1 MMDSDKKAHILLVE
15 DDESLGFIIK
25 DNLEMNNLN
34 VTLIQDGNEA
44 INTLKEFKYDVC
56 ILDIML
62 PGKDGLS
69 IAKEMQNSGL
79 EIPFMFLSARSLKE
93 DRIKGF
99 RTGCDDY
106 LTKPFN
112 IEELLLRIEVILR
125 RNSKNA
131 IQKQSTY
138 QIGDYL
144 FDYKNQFLKYDD
156 EINRLTQREAEI
168 LKILVTNRE
177 SLVKRSDILI
187 QVWGDDDYFKGR
199 SLDVFISKIRKYL
212 KKDKKIKVINVHS
225 SGFCLEIADFS

>member
-1 MMDSDKKAHILLVE
+1 MEFDKKAHILLVE

-25 DNLEMNNLN
+25 DNLEMNDLE

-44 INTLKEFKYDVC
+44 IETLKTSSFDVC

-69 IAKEMQNSGL
+69 IAKEIQNTGL

-125 RNSKNA
+125 RSSKNT

-138 QIGDYL
+138 QIGNYL
-144 FDYKNQFLKYDD
+144 FDYKNQFLKFED

-168 LKILVTNRE
+168 LKILVTNKGN
-177 SLVKRSDILI
+177 LVKRSDILI

>member
-1 MMDSDKKAHILLVE
+1 MMEFDKKAHILLVE

-25 DNLEMNNLN
+25 DNLEMNDLE

-44 INTLKEFKYDVC
+44 IETLKTSSFDVC

-69 IAKEMQNSGL
+69 IAKEIQNTGL

-125 RNSKNA
+125 RSSKNT

-138 QIGDYL
+138 QIGNYL
-144 FDYKNQFLKYDD
+144 FDYKNQFLKFED

-168 LKILVTNRE
+168 LKILVTNKGN
-177 SLVKRSDILI
+177 LVKRSDILI